1 LLKNGRLNFGCDV
14 HTERLDSFSIYCE
27 EMNMNFAELHNQ
39 DQPLLI
45 ANVWDAASAV
55 AAQEAGYQ
63 ALGTSSAAIASMLG
77 YEDGQGMP
85 FDALFYVVTRI
96 RAVSSLPLSVDM
108 EAGYGD
114 LAEEIVANLRRLAQT
129 GVAGVNLEDSRVIN
143 GKRQLDD
150 ISDFSRNLRTVCNA
164 LRSENCS
171 LFLNIRTD
179 TYLLGHDDALQETI
193 LRGQSYKA
201 AGADGLFVPCLTSEK
216 DISLI
221 AEATGLPLNVMCM
234 PDLPSFDRLKQAGV
248 NRISMG
254 NFVHSA
260 MQSTLSDVMHAIRA
274 RQSFAGLFSDEN
286 NR

>member
-1 LLKNGRLNFGCDV
+1 
-14 HTERLDSFSIYCE
+14 
-27 EMNMNFAELHNQ
+27 MNFAELHNQ
-39 DQPLLI
+39 HEPLLI

-63 ALGTSSAAIASMLG
+63 VLGTSSAAIASTLG

-85 FDALFYVVTRI
+85 FNEVFYIVTRI
-96 RAVSSLPLSVDM
+96 RAVSNLPLSVDM

-114 LAEEIVANLRRLAQT
+114 SAEEIITNLRRLAQT
-129 GVAGVNLEDSRVIN
+129 GVSGVNLEDSRVIN
-143 GKRQLDD
+143 GVRQLDD
-150 ISDFSRNLRTVCNA
+150 VSDFSRSLRTVCDT
-164 LRSENCS
+164 LRSENYS

-179 TYLLGHDDALQETI
+179 TYLLRHESALQETI
-193 LRGQSYKA
+193 LRRQSYKA

-221 AEATGLPLNVMCM
+221 AGATGLPLNVMCM
-234 PDLPSFDRLKQAGV
+234 PDLPSFDRLKLAGV
-248 NRISMG
+248 SRISMG

-260 MQSTLSDVMHAIRA
+260 MQSRLNDLMQAIRS
-274 RQSFAGLFSDEN
+274 RQTFEGLFGDEN

>member
-1 LLKNGRLNFGCDV
+1 
-14 HTERLDSFSIYCE
+14 
-27 EMNMNFAELHNQ
+27 MNFAELHNQ
-39 DQPLLI
+39 HEPLLI

-63 ALGTSSAAIASMLG
+63 VLGTSSAAIASTLG
-77 YEDGQGMP
+77 YEDGQGIP
-85 FDALFYVVTRI
+85 FNEVFYIVTRI
-96 RAVSSLPLSVDM
+96 RAVSNLPLSVDM

-114 LAEEIVANLRRLAQT
+114 STEEIITNLRRLAQT
-129 GVAGVNLEDSRVIN
+129 GVSGVNLEDSRVIN
-143 GKRQLDD
+143 GVRQLDD
-150 ISDFSRNLRTVCNA
+150 VSDFSRSLRTVYDT
-164 LRSENCS
+164 LRSENYS

-179 TYLLGHDDALQETI
+179 TYLLRHESALQETI

-234 PDLPSFDRLKQAGV
+234 PDLPSFDRLKLAGV
-248 NRISMG
+248 SRISMG

-260 MQSTLSDVMHAIRA
+260 MQSNLIDLMQAIRS
-274 RQSFAGLFSDEN
+274 RQTFEGLFGDEN

>member
-1 LLKNGRLNFGCDV
+1 
-14 HTERLDSFSIYCE
+14 
-27 EMNMNFAELHNQ
+27 MNFAELHNQ

-45 ANVWDAASAV
+45 ANVWDAASAA

-114 LAEEIVANLRRLAQT
+114 SAEEIVANLRRLAQT

-179 TYLLGHDDALQETI
+179 TYLLGHEDALQETI

-234 PDLPSFDRLKQAGV
+234 PDLPSFDRLKLAGV

-274 RQSFAGLFSDEN
+274 RQTFAGLFSDEN